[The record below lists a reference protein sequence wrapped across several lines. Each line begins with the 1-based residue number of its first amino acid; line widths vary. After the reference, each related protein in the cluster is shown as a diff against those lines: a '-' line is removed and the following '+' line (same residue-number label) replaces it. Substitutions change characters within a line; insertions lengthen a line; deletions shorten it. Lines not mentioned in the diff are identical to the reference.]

1 MKLFKEEKFDSL
13 SKILSTASTPLSPH
27 GMD

>member
-13 SKILSTASTPLSPH
+13 WKILSTASTPLPQH
-27 GMD
+27 GVD